1 MVPVRN
7 YLTTNVRYRII
18 LFMNRVHEEIKQAYS
33 SVGGIDLAR
42 LSGVLDTDV
51 VLHVPG
57 DHPLA
62 GDHQGLDQIH
72 GFVQASRDATS
83 DGEHVERI
91 DTLVGE
97 SHVGVLVRVTAARP
111 DRDDLINHTIHLF
124 ALDDDAV
131 TDIWFHNRDQAAVD
145 AFWS

>member
-1 MVPVRN
+1 
-7 YLTTNVRYRII
+7 
-18 LFMNRVHEEIKQAYS
+18 MNRTAEVIDQAYS
-33 SVGGIDLAR
+33 SDEGIDLVG
-42 LSGVLDTDV
+42 LSGALHADV

-57 DHPLA
+57 DHPVA
-62 GDHQGLDQIH
+62 GEHRGLEQIA
-72 GFVQASRDATS
+72 GFVHASRAATA
-83 DGEHVERI
+83 DGEHVERL